1 MKSSHATV
9 TATVT
14 VTVTVSRIL
23 VAAVLGATFAGS
35 SIAQVNVKGDTGIDT
50 SGNARQE
57 RAWCMVNT
65 EGTAR
70 SDCLRATA
78 AALSEKRRGVP
89 DNNSTD
95 FVGNALARCNI
106 FMGEDLIACQARVIG
121 LGNASGSVLGGGV
134 IKDVV
139 TVTSPAVPGV
149 VAIEPKKP

>member
-1 MKSSHATV
+1 MKFSHPPAMGSKTV
-9 TATVT
+9 F
-14 VTVTVSRIL
+14 
-23 VAAVLGATFAGS
+23 AALLGASLACS
-35 SIAQVNVKGDTGIDT
+35 AMAQVNVKGDTGIDT

-78 AALSEKRRGVP
+78 AAESEKRRGVP
-89 DNNSTD
+89 DNNSSD

-106 FMGEDLIACQARVIG
+106 FMGEELIACQARVIG
-121 LGNASGSVLGGGV
+121 LGNASGSVRGGGI

-139 TVTSPAVPGV
+139 TVTTPALPGI

>member
-1 MKSSHATV
+1 MKFSHPPAMGSKTV
-9 TATVT
+9 F
-14 VTVTVSRIL
+14 
-23 VAAVLGATFAGS
+23 AALLGASLACS
-35 SIAQVNVKGDTGIDT
+35 AMAQVNVKGDTGIDT

-78 AALSEKRRGVP
+78 AAESEKRRGVP
-89 DNNSTD
+89 DNNSRD

-106 FMGEDLIACQARVIG
+106 FMGEELIACQARVIG
-121 LGNASGSVLGGGV
+121 LGNASGSVRGGGI

-139 TVTSPAVPGV
+139 TVTTPALPGI

>member
-1 MKSSHATV
+1 MKFSHPPAMGSKTV
-9 TATVT
+9 F
-14 VTVTVSRIL
+14 
-23 VAAVLGATFAGS
+23 AALLGASLACS
-35 SIAQVNVKGDTGIDT
+35 AMAQVNVKGDTGIDT

-78 AALSEKRRGVP
+78 AAESENRRGVP
-89 DNNSTD
+89 DNNSRD

-106 FMGEDLIACQARVIG
+106 FMGEELIACQARVIG
-121 LGNASGSVLGGGV
+121 LGNASGSVRGGGI

-139 TVTSPAVPGV
+139 TVTTPALPGI

>member
-1 MKSSHATV
+1 MKSSHATA
-9 TATVT
+9 TA
-14 VTVTVSRIL
+14 TVTVSRIL

-65 EGTAR
+65 EGAAR

-121 LGNASGSVLGGGV
+121 LGNASGSVRGGGV

>member
-1 MKSSHATV
+1 MKLIHPTAMGRKTVV
-9 TATVT
+9 TA
-14 VTVTVSRIL
+14 L
-23 VAAVLGATFAGS
+23 LGAALAYS
-35 SIAQVNVKGDTGIDT
+35 AMAQVNVKGDTGIDT

-78 AALSEKRRGVP
+78 AAESEKRRGVP

-95 FVGNALARCNI
+95 YVGNAVARCNI
-106 FMGEDLIACQARVIG
+106 FMGEERIACQARVIG
-121 LGNASGSVLGGGV
+121 LGNASGSVRGGGV

-139 TVTSPAVPGV
+139 TVTSPAAPGIV
-149 VAIEPKKP
+149 LIEPKKP